1 MDLDTAKSIFFET
14 REKTNALGLAFY
26 LSSLDIE
33 TGTAPR
39 GSMPYRSKQ
48 IASLSAMNYDL
59 TTSDEYNEAVEY
71 LHGNSSL
78 LDEDFAH
85 EIEIT
90 YKEIDDMRKIPKD
103 EYIAF
108 SELINNA
115 YPVYVEAK
123 LSSDFSKFQPYLDKI
138 FDFNRKYGKW
148 LAKDG
153 IEGYDVLI
161 DSYEHGYTAKDYDV
175 FFAAIKEK
183 LVPLIK
189 KITEKQANMP
199 TTLEIKHFPAEK
211 QREFCKYL
219 QNVMCF
225 DPEYTVILESEHPFT
240 TSNGNHDVRITNH
253 YYEDNLFSSVF
264 SAIHE
269 MGHGLYELQIDDKFE
284 GTGCSGGASLAL
296 HESQSRLMENMIGR
310 SLSFWKAHTPKLRE
324 LFPEELGNATP
335 EEIYKTI
342 NSVKCSLIRTEA
354 DEVTYPIH
362 VLIRYEIEKD
372 VMAGKLNAKDI
383 PEAWNK
389 KYKEYLGVDVPCDK
403 EGCLQDVH
411 WANGMLG
418 YFPTYALGSAYA
430 AQIYQAMSKDIDMDK
445 AIGSET
451 ISEIA
456 SWLKDKLHKY
466 GASKYPKE
474 LILLATGEEFT
485 PDYYVKYLTEKYSA
499 IYGI

>member
-1 MDLDTAKSIFFET
+1 MNLESAKNTFYEI
-14 REKTNALGLAFY
+14 REKTNALNLAFY

-48 IASLSAMNYDL
+48 IASLSAMQYDL
-59 TTSDEYNEAVEY
+59 TTSEEYNNAVEF
-71 LHGNSSL
+71 LHANPAL

-115 YPVYVEAK
+115 YPVYVDAK
-123 LSSDFSKFQPYLDKI
+123 LSDDFSKFEPYLDKI
-138 FDFNRKYGKW
+138 FDFNRKYVNW

-153 IEGYDVLI
+153 LEGYDVLI
-161 DSYEHGYTAKDYDV
+161 DSYEHGYTAKDYDL
-175 FFAAIKEK
+175 FFNTVKEK

-189 KITEKQANMP
+189 EITEKQASMP
-199 TTLEIKHFPAEK
+199 TTLEMKYFPAEK

-240 TSNGNHDVRITNH
+240 ASNGNHDVRITNH
-253 YYEDNLFSSVF
+253 YYEDNLFSSIF

-310 SLSFWKAHTPKLRE
+310 SLPFWKAHTPKLKE
-324 LFPEELGNATP
+324 LFPNELGDATP
-335 EEIYKTI
+335 EDIYKAVNT
-342 NSVKCSLIRTEA
+342 VKCSLIRTEA

-372 VMAGKLNAKDI
+372 IMSGKLNAKDV
-383 PEAWNK
+383 PDAWNK
-389 KYKEYLGVDVPCDK
+389 KYKEYLGVDVPSDK

-430 AQIYQAMSKDIDMDK
+430 AQIYHAMSKDIDMEK
-445 AIGSET
+445 AISSDT

-456 SWLKDKLHKY
+456 AWLKEKLHRF

-474 LILLATGEEFT
+474 LILLATGEEFS
-485 PDYYVKYLTEKYSA
+485 PDYYVNYLTEKYTE
-499 IYGI
+499 IYNL

>member
-1 MDLDTAKSIFFET
+1 MNLESAKNTFFEI
-14 REKTNALGLAFY
+14 REKTNALNLAFY

-33 TGTAPR
+33 TGTAPK
-39 GSMPYRSKQ
+39 GSIPYRSKQ
-48 IASLSAMNYDL
+48 ISTLSAMHYDL
-59 TTSDEYNEAVEY
+59 TTSDEYNSAVEF
-71 LHGNSSL
+71 LHENSAL
-78 LDEDFAH
+78 LDGDLAH
-85 EIEIT
+85 EIETT
-90 YKEIDDMRKIPKD
+90 YKDIDDMKRIPKE

-115 YPVYVEAK
+115 YPHYVDAK
-123 LSSDFSKFQPYLDKI
+123 LTSDFSKFKPYLEKI
-138 FDFNRKYGKW
+138 FEYNRKCGKW

-161 DSYEHGYTAKDYDV
+161 DSFEHGYTAKDYDI
-175 FFAAIKEK
+175 FFSTIKEK

-189 KITEKQANMP
+189 KITEKQSFVP
-199 TTLEIKHFPAEK
+199 ETLEIKCFSAEK
-211 QREFCKYL
+211 QKEFCKYL
-219 QNVMCF
+219 QKVMCF

-253 YYEDNLFSSVF
+253 YYEDNLFSSIF

-269 MGHGLYELQIDDKFE
+269 MGHGLYELQVDDKFE

-310 SLSFWKAHTPKLRE
+310 SLPFWKAHTAKLRE

-335 EEIYKTI
+335 EDIYRAVNT
-342 NSVKCSLIRTEA
+342 VKHSLIRTEA

-372 VMAGKLNAKDI
+372 VMAGKIEAADI
-383 PEAWNK
+383 PCEWNK
-389 KYKEYLGVDVPCDK
+389 KYKEYLGIDVPSDK

-430 AQIYQAMSKDIDMDK
+430 AQIYNAMSKDIDMEK
-445 AIGSET
+445 AISSET

-456 SWLKDKLHKY
+456 EWLKEKLHKY

-485 PDYYVKYLTEKYSA
+485 PDHYVNYLTEKYSA